1 MSYLNTGIEILVYN
15 NKLYVSFFLEKMLKS
30 LMKGITDRNATIRKS
45 YASTIAVITTVAKE
59 TTVNKLL
66 QSLTNVYIENEGK
79 PCNYLLFMK
88 ISLNK

>member
-1 MSYLNTGIEILVYN
+1 
-15 NKLYVSFFLEKMLKS
+15 
-30 LMKGITDRNATIRKS
+30 MKGITDRNATIRKS

-66 QSLTNVYIENEGK
+66 QSLTNVYIENEGT

-88 ISLNK
+88 ISLSK